1 MPTGNWNQIALAKT
15 GSGVQTGDASDR
27 FGQVEALVG
36 DLKQGEGA
44 ASGILAQIA
53 DTPENLA
60 VLLSGTDCIKGAFA
74 IADHETGSFVF
85 CNAHARALFAS
96 ILEEGETATVES
108 FLHAAAL
115 SNRAMTVGDLRD
127 ALLPATPQTGTSD
140 TVELTLHDAP
150 YELRSSQIRIEG
162 SGWFTCF
169 SLFDISMRKSLL
181 AAQSDLISVVS
192 HELRSPL
199 ASIRGSL
206 QLLNS
211 GALGELPEEA
221 RKVFE
226 IAMRNSEHMLSVV
239 NEILEDESQKRKN
252 ELKTEFVDLASL
264 VRDAIDGQS
273 GFAAQW
279 GVMLLETNLPH
290 KAFALGN
297 RQKLLQVMNNLIS
310 NAIKFSPKNSQIR
323 ISIVERPDRWRI
335 EITDQGP
342 GVPKEQRPV
351 LFSRFA
357 TTKVLTEQKLASSGL
372 GLSIAKDI
380 VETHGGLIDFRDETP
395 NGTTFFFDLNKAP
408 ADPGVM
414 GSTEGT
420 YA

>member
-1 MPTGNWNQIALAKT
+1 M
-15 GSGVQTGDASDR
+15 
-27 FGQVEALVG
+27 
-36 DLKQGEGA
+36 
-44 ASGILAQIA
+44 
-53 DTPENLA
+53 
-60 VLLSGTDCIKGAFA
+60 
-74 IADHETGSFVF
+74 
-85 CNAHARALFAS
+85 
-96 ILEEGETATVES
+96 
-108 FLHAAAL
+108 
-115 SNRAMTVGDLRD
+115 
-127 ALLPATPQTGTSD
+127 
-140 TVELTLHDAP
+140 
-150 YELRSSQIRIEG
+150 
-162 SGWFTCF
+162 
-169 SLFDISMRKSLL
+169 
-181 AAQSDLISVVS
+181 
-192 HELRSPL
+192 
-199 ASIRGSL
+199 

-297 RQKLLQVMNNLIS
+297 RQKLLQVMNNLVS

-408 ADPGVM
+408 GDPGVM
-414 GSTEGT
+414 GYTEGT
-420 YA
+420 YV